1 MKHHKKRTFKKRKGC
16 KTYRRKRV
24 SRKQSLKKRTY
35 KSKYLMRG
43 G

>member
-1 MKHHKKRTFKKRKGC
+1 MKHRKIRTLKKRKGC
-16 KTYRRKRV
+16 KTYRRR
-24 SRKQSLKKRTY
+24 QSLKKRTYKKRTY